1 MSELREPKLAGLRLP
16 PPVVEAMR
24 AELPGCAER
33 VVAAVVREVPS
44 YSTPFQG
51 RMGRNIETAV
61 AMALGGFLDM
71 TSAPE
76 GAAGAAGTARV
87 EGTAKADGQDADGAD
102 SRGRVRAVFD
112 AAYALGRGEARSG
125 RSMDA
130 LAAAYRVGARTA
142 WHDLSTSAV
151 HAGLE
156 AAELARFAELVF
168 DYIDQL
174 SAVSVSGH
182 ADELATAGR
191 VRERHLERLA
201 VALLN
206 GSGPDTLDTM
216 AERAGWEPPT
226 TLTAVLLPESVV
238 PGVRQHLAADSLY
251 AGNEAP
257 GLDDRPDL
265 TVVLAADMDDLGRS
279 RVLRSLRE
287 RAALVGPATPWVDV
301 RTSFLRV
308 MRGLELGLDDADTS
322 ADTGD
327 HLVTLALNADPGT
340 LADLRARVLAPM
352 EGLRPS
358 TVEKLTETL
367 RAWLLHQGRRDDIA
381 TALFVHPQTVRYRV
395 GRLRELYGDR
405 LGDPAFV
412 LEATVALA

>member
-1 MSELREPKLAGLRLP
+1 MSEGREIRVSGLRLP
-16 PPVVEAMR
+16 DDVVAAMR
-24 AELPGCAER
+24 ADLPASAER
-33 VVAAVVREVPS
+33 VVASVIREVPS
-44 YSTPFQG
+44 YSEPFRG
-51 RMGRNIETAV
+51 RMGRNISSAV
-61 AMALGGFLDM
+61 TMALGGFLDM
-71 TSAPE
+71 ASSTGPE
-76 GAAGAAGTARV
+76 PGRRV
-87 EGTAKADGQDADGAD
+87 E
-102 SRGRVRAVFD
+102 SVFD

-142 WHDLSTSAV
+142 WHDLSDAAV
-151 HAGLE
+151 ENGLP

-191 VRERHLERLA
+191 VRERHLERLTA
-201 VALLN
+201 ALLGGA
-206 GSGPDTLDTM
+206 GSETLTTM
-216 AERAGWEPPT
+216 AERADWQPPG
-226 TLTAVLLPESVV
+226 TLTAILLPESAVS
-238 PGVRQHLAADSLY
+238 GVRQHLAADSLY
-251 AGNEAP
+251 AGGDAP

-265 TVVLAADMDDLGRS
+265 TVVLAADFDDPARS
-279 RVLRSLRE
+279 RVVDSLRE
-287 RAALVGPATPWVDV
+287 REALVGHAAPWDDV
-301 RTSFLRV
+301 RASFLRV
-308 MRGLELGLDDADTS
+308 MRGLDLGLASVEVS
-322 ADTGD
+322 ADTDD
-327 HLVTLALNADPGT
+327 HLVPLALNADPAT

-352 EGLRPS
+352 DGLRPS

-405 LGDPAFV
+405 LGDPGFV
-412 LEATVALA
+412 LEATVALGGSPG